1 MLLFA
6 IAFLVTFVLWQD
18 AARHTRRR
26 RLEDHPDPE
35 LQAVETR
42 SRSSDSREYSPKMD
56 RVLSEH
62 MENLAAR
69 TPEVPDEPVGNMRHA
84 RDAVVRKIWEARGY
98 TVLGPIRMTLE
109 QRVSIIQ
116 PENHRALRFRARSF
130 RSYAGV
136 FGGPGEPGEQAQW
149 RAFLRKSRLEG
160 DASLQDVVSALDEF
174 LMPMVEGILRRRTIP
189 SSGTRR
195 PVESVAARLELG
207 ECVPR
212 WPARARIGSWRT
224 LSQAR
229 STMNSSSRRRASVER
244 RPD

>member
-6 IAFLVTFVLWQD
+6 IAFLVTFVLGQD

-26 RLEDHPDPE
+26 RLEDHPDRE
-35 LQAVETR
+35 LQAVETL

-56 RVLSEH
+56 RVLSENVG
-62 MENLAAR
+62 NLAAR

-130 RSYAGV
+130 RTYAGV
-136 FGGPGEPGEQAQW
+136 FGGPGEASAVAGVFAEEQTGWRCVLAGRGERAGRIPDADGGRDLADERFLLLGPGGPW
-149 RAFLRKSRLEG
+149 K
-160 DASLQDVVSALDEF
+160 ASL
-174 LMPMVEGILRRRTIP
+174 
-189 SSGTRR
+189 
-195 PVESVAARLELG
+195 
-207 ECVPR
+207 
-212 WPARARIGSWRT
+212 
-224 LSQAR
+224 
-229 STMNSSSRRRASVER
+229 
-244 RPD
+244 PD